1 MFNKNLH
8 HLCKLQKIRKKIYH
22 HYKDKFIA
30 LLRSI
35 TYKILEYNNKKI
47 NHVRLKN
54 EFGIQISILIIIQ
67 NSDLLGQFYS
77 ILAL

>member
-8 HLCKLQKIRKKIYH
+8 RHCKLQKIRKKIYH

-47 NHVRLKN
+47 NQVRLKN
-54 EFGIQISILIIIQ
+54 EFGIRKF
-67 NSDLLGQFYS
+67 QF
-77 ILAL
+77 